1 MCHRRREEED
11 RPPLSDIFAFGTGRV
26 LGRSLGHRG
35 MTRRRGGQGGSR
47 GGNECPG
54 KSSRAHAANERTSR
68 GTQPTAASGFPV
80 NKETRR
86 RSSSNDFAVDTSDI
100 KL

>member
-54 KSSRAHAANERTSR
+54 KSSRAR
-68 GTQPTAASGFPV
+68 TQPTNAPLEAHSP
-80 NKETRR
+80 RR
-86 RSSSNDFAVDTSDI
+86 RRGSQ
-100 KL
+100 